1 MRTPLNSRSRNMT
14 AGIER
19 TPNRSMLR
27 AVGMDDADFDRAL
40 VGIASAGSE
49 VTPCN
54 MHLDDLAEQAK
65 TGVRQAGGFPL
76 RYNTFLVTDCEA
88 MGN

>member
-1 MRTPLNSRSRNMT
+1 MSTPLNSRSRNMT

-19 TPNRSMLR
+19 MPNRSMLR

-65 TGVRQAGGFPL
+65 RWRAPSGRLPAAL
-76 RYNTFLVTDCEA
+76 
-88 MGN
+88 

>member
-1 MRTPLNSRSRNMT
+1 MSTPLNSRSRNMT

-19 TPNRSMLR
+19 MPNRSMLR
-27 AVGMDDADFDRAL
+27 AVGMDDADFERAL

-65 TGVRQAGGFPL
+65 DGVRAAGGFPL
-76 RYNTFLVTDCEA
+76 RYNTFVVTD
-88 MGN
+88 G